1 MPTPG
6 PEQYRFP
13 AYIHYENG
21 DTSKPQVIAYWKKD
35 EAPPTPEEEDILQQ
49 HAEDHDVSFTLI
61 VTRTVTEN
69 QFRQS
74 EKIFRASAPDAGPA
88 VLSVVRYLEQLHPG
102 EFELFKQACW
112 ESARARRSKDFPQ
125 SYPGPERDLDHE

>member
-1 MPTPG
+1 MPNPG
-6 PEQYRFP
+6 PDRYSFP
-13 AYIHYENG
+13 VYIHYEDG
-21 DTSKPQVIAYWKKD
+21 DTSKPQLIAYWKKD
-35 EAPPTPEEEDILQQ
+35 DAPPTPEEEDSLQR

-61 VTRTVTEN
+61 VARTVTEP

-74 EKIFRASAPDAGPA
+74 EITFRASSPDAGPA
-88 VLSVVRYLEQLHPG
+88 VLSVIRYLEQRHPG

-125 SYPGPERDLDHE
+125 SYPDPRTGSPS